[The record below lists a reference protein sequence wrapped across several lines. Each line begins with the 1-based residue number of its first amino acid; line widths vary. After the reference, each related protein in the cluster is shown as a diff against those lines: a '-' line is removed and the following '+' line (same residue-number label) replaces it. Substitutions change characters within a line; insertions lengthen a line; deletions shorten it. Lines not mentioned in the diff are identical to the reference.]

1 MPWPTNCFCERL
13 CDFET
18 LRYIK
23 IMLNLFR
30 ILTLDVA
37 RYDISK
43 ILVKWYKST
52 IIISI
57 QLWYKLYVFF
67 SNYKPMEGFRKP
79 SPSLNMIL
87 QITSFQFNV
96 IWRNIK
102 YELWKEKKIE
112 YLSKMRLS
120 AIYRLRQLHRRTRVI
135 NHKPVN
141 IGKNF
146 HGPIEYSSSFDHQAV
161 IYASFIFLAG
171 LFEGWYWFGFRP
183 NFKKD

>member
-1 MPWPTNCFCERL
+1 MIQVIDTN
-13 CDFET
+13 
-18 LRYIK
+18 
-23 IMLNLFR
+23 
-30 ILTLDVA
+30 LDTTM
-37 RYDISK
+37 IQ
-43 ILVKWYKST
+43 
-52 IIISI
+52 IICI
-57 QLWYKLYVFF
+57 F

-79 SPSLNMIL
+79 SPILNMIL

-102 YELWKEKKIE
+102 YELWKEKKFK
-112 YLSKMRLS
+112 YLFKMRLS

-135 NHKPVN
+135 NHKPVH
-141 IGKNF
+141 IVKNF
-146 HGPIEYSSSFDHQAV
+146 HGPIEYSSSFDHQVV